1 MTFKIV
7 IVKVNKLI
15 IHYNFLLDLVESVKN
30 LFKMKKKIYNNI
42 YKLKKKRTIHCRS
55 IIVLHNHPITTHH
68 L

>member
-30 LFKMKKKIYNNI
+30 LFKMKKK
-42 YKLKKKRTIHCRS
+42 LQ
-55 IIVLHNHPITTHH
+55 
-68 L
+68 

>member
-30 LFKMKKKIYNNI
+30 LFKMKKKITII
-42 YKLKKKRTIHCRS
+42 YINLRKKELYT
-55 IIVLHNHPITTHH
+55 VGV
-68 L
+68 